1 MRYKSLSIVMTCI
14 GELSLASVV
23 NDTMSE
29 KQTDASA
36 NSSGSMCEPAF
47 SFSATLLRTNK
58 IEFIGI
64 EGVQSDAI
72 LFNNDELTTDITEV
86 IL

>member
-1 MRYKSLSIVMTCI
+1 
-14 GELSLASVV
+14 
-23 NDTMSE
+23 
-29 KQTDASA
+29 
-36 NSSGSMCEPAF
+36 MCEPAF